1 MENLSLKFNYFKKTM
16 KLTNE
21 KIAAMSG
28 VPVAT
33 IERISSGRTK
43 NPNLKTMKAL
53 AKVFECS
60 LNDLINLTTTTKP
73 YYLDD
78 VTGQI
83 AQTIQNDETLKTLF
97 DTMSALNEQNK
108 QVVTGF
114 AERLKNMQLQ
124 DFANPK
130 EG

>member
-28 VPVAT
+28 IPVAT

-78 VTGQI
+78 VTGRI
-83 AQTIQNDETLKTLF
+83 AQTIQDDETLKTLF
-97 DTMSALNEQNK
+97 NTMSELNEQNK
-108 QVVTGF
+108 QAVTGF
-114 AERLKNMQLQ
+114 AERLKNMQMQ

-130 EG
+130 RD